1 MTNQIWIQ
9 TMATDFINN
18 DDDSLLLK
26 QLRNDS
32 KSAFDKLYQKYW
44 KYVLNSTYVRIRDID
59 KAEDIAQDIFTK
71 LWFRRGELSIHNLP
85 AYLNT
90 AVRNSVLTL
99 MSKECRYIPINEK
112 HLEIQSDYNNS
123 DSEVLRKEFVR
134 AYEELVNTLPV
145 QQKTIFRMRYDS
157 DLSTEEIALKVQ
169 LSPKTVRNHLGR
181 ALSTLRASLT
191 TLLVMLIFLCK

>member
-1 MTNQIWIQ
+1 MTP
-9 TMATDFINN
+9 DFINS
-18 DDDSLLLK
+18 DDDSLLIK

-44 KYVLNSTYVRIRDID
+44 KHVLNSTYIRTRDID
-59 KAEDIAQDIFTK
+59 KAEDIAQDIFIK
-71 LWFRRGELSIHNLP
+71 LWSRRRECKIHNLP

-90 AVRNSVLTL
+90 AVKNSVFTL
-99 MSKECRYIPINEK
+99 MTKESRYVPINEK
-112 HLEIQSDYNNS
+112 HLEIQAESSNS

-134 AYEELVNTLPV
+134 AYEKLVNTLPV

-191 TLLVMLIFLCK
+191 TLLVVLVFLYK